1 MPAWTPPPPSSGSAV
16 SSHPTY
22 NSGWVVSVVVV
33 VVGGG
38 DGDGSGMQYRYGHLL
53 RLRQGRQYTR
63 ILRTAVGGWS
73 VLLLLLLVVVMV
85 VVVACSTGM
94 DTSSAFAKVATF
106 SHPMCSSWWVVSVVA
121 VVGGGD
127 DGR

>member
-1 MPAWTPPPPSSGSAV
+1 M
-16 SSHPTY
+16 
-22 NSGWVVSVVVV
+22 VSVVVS
-33 VVGGG
+33 GGA
-38 DGDGSGMQYRYGHLL
+38 DGSGMQCRHGHLL
-53 RLRQGRQYTR
+53 RLRQGRQYPR
-63 ILRTAVGGWS
+63 ILRTTVGGWS
-73 VLLLLLLVVVMV
+73 GLLLLLLWVVMV
-85 VVVACSTGM
+85 MVVACSIGM